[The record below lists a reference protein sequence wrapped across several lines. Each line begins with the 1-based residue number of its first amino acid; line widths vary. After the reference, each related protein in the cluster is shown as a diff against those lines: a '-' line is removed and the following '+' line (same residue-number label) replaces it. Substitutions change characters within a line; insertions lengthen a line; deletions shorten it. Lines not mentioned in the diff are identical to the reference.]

1 MPAEVGLSTLY
12 LIRHG
17 QAGTRFAYDAL
28 SPAGRA
34 QARRLGQY
42 LAAQKVVFG
51 AALSG
56 ALCRQRETACEVAA
70 AYREAGLP
78 FPEVQ
83 SDPGWNEFDL
93 DTVYREIA
101 PAIAAE
107 DPRFREEYARLTELA
122 ADGDHAVHHT
132 WSPCDAAIVRAWIE
146 GRYPCSTESWEG
158 FIARVQARLDALPA
172 ADPVA
177 IFTSAV
183 PIAICVAHALGVVNG
198 RILPLAGV
206 MYNSALTT
214 LRVRPEGLM
223 LFSFNTVPHL
233 SDAGARTFR

>member
-1 MPAEVGLSTLY
+1 LSSLY

-17 QAGTRFAYDAL
+17 QAGTRFEYDAL

-34 QARRLGQY
+34 QSRRLGEY

-70 AYREAGLP
+70 AYRKAGLP
-78 FPEVQ
+78 FPEVAA
-83 SDPGWNEFDL
+83 DPGWNEFDL
-93 DTVYREIA
+93 DTVNREIA

-107 DPRFREEYARLTELA
+107 DPQFREQYARLTELA
-122 ADGDHAVHHT
+122 ADRGHAVHHT

-146 GRYPCSTESWEG
+146 GRYPCSSETWEG
-158 FIARVQARLDALPA
+158 FIERVRGRIDTLPA
-172 ADPVA
+172 CEPGDAIA

-183 PIAICVAHALGVVNG
+183 PIAIWVAHALGVSNG

-206 MYNSALTT
+206 MHNTALTT
-214 LRVRPEGLM
+214 FRLRQEELM

-233 SDAGARTFR
+233 HDPGLRTFR